1 MTEVRLAD
9 GGRLSIGVQGRG
21 APLLLVRPLGGSLV
35 SWGSFVETLARAARV
50 VAFDARGSGCSSAT
64 PLATTTRSMAADAV
78 AVLDALAIERA
89 DVFGSSLGGMVAS
102 WLAIDAPE
110 RVGRVILASTP
121 VRGLDVHP
129 GGWRRGLALA
139 QCLVRPPRAAEACLA
154 THVLSSEFR
163 ARHPD
168 EVARIRARAEARP
181 ASHLGLLAHLAAAA
195 LHDIGTRRRDLGAV
209 TLVLAGER
217 DALLPAQQQ
226 RRFAASLPQAHF
238 TVVPDAG
245 HDVTAE
251 APAAV
256 AGLVRAHL
264 AAGHEA

>member
-1 MTEVRLAD
+1 VTTEIRLAD
-9 GGRLSIGVQGRG
+9 GGHLSVAVQGEG
-21 APLLLVRPLGGSLV
+21 MPLLLIRPLGGSLV
-35 SWGSFVETLARAARV
+35 SWGSFAETLASGARV
-50 VAFDARGSGCSSAT
+50 VAFDARGSGCSSAA

-78 AVLDALAIERA
+78 AVLDAFAIACA

-110 RVGRVILASTP
+110 RVGRLILASTP

-139 QCLVRPPRAAEACLA
+139 RCLMQLPRAAEACLA
-154 THVLSSEFR
+154 TQVLSSEFR

-168 EVARIRARAEARP
+168 EVERIRARAAARP
-181 ASHLGLLAHLAAAA
+181 ASHRGLVVHLAAAA
-195 LHDIGTRRRDLGAV
+195 LHDVGPRLRDLGAA
-209 TLVLAGER
+209 TLVVAGDR
-217 DALLPAQQQ
+217 DALLPAREQE
-226 RRFAASLPQAHF
+226 RLAASLPRARF
-238 TVVPDAG
+238 AVVPDAG

-256 AGLVRAHL
+256 ADLVRAHL
-264 AAGHEA
+264 ARGT